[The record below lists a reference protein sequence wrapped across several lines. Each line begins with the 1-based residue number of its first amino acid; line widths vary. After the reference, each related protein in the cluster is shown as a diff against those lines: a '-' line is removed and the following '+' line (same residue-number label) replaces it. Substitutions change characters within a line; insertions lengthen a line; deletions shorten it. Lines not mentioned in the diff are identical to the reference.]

1 MNDTQGPIADV
12 KEEVRRIIEAAQSS
26 DVLLRLLGGLAIYL
40 QCPSTRTDERLVRSY
55 GDMDFVTLGK
65 WSAKTKSLFTRLG
78 YTGNKTFNAL
88 QGHQRLLFVDE
99 QHERHIDIFIDRM
112 RMCHNLDFRSRLQ
125 IDKSTISLS
134 DLLLTKLQIVEINE
148 KDIKD
153 TIALFVDHEVSG
165 SDQDIN
171 FSYIAG
177 LTSSDWGLYKT
188 LTLNLE
194 KVKALARDYK
204 FPALV
209 TDRISRLTTAIETSA
224 KSMGWKA
231 RSVVGERVRWYELP
245 EETH

>member
-1 MNDTQGPIADV
+1 MSDTQRPIADV

-26 DVLLRLLGGLAIYL
+26 DVLVRLLGGLAIYL
-40 QCPSTRTDERLVRSY
+40 QCPSTQTDERLIRSY

-65 WSAKTKSLFTRLG
+65 WSGKTKALFTRLG

-99 QHERHIDIFIDRM
+99 QQGRHIDIFIDRM
-112 RMCHNLDFRSRLQ
+112 RMCHSLDFRSRLQ

-153 TIALFVDHEVSG
+153 TIAIFVDHEVSD
-165 SDQDIN
+165 SDRDIN
-171 FSYIAG
+171 ASYIAG

-188 LTLNLE
+188 LTLNLA
-194 KVKALARDYK
+194 KVQDFVRDLK
-204 FPALV
+204 FTEQV
-209 TDRISRLTTAIETSA
+209 TDRIGKLATKIETSS
-224 KSMGWKA
+224 KSMGWKTRA
-231 RSVVGERVRWYELP
+231 LVGERVRWYELP